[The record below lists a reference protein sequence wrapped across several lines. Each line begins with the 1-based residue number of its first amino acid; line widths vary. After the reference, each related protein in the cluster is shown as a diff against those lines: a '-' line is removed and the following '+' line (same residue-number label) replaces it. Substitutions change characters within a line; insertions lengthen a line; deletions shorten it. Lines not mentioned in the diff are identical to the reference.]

1 MPNGDPMPYLIA
13 QQYMKVLPEMMAGK
27 DDKLILVPYE
37 ASSMIGSLASMKKI
51 FENIKD

>member
-27 DDKLILVPYE
+27 NDKLVVVPYE
-37 ASSMIGSLASMKKI
+37 ATAMVGSLASMKKI